1 MEIEEDRN
9 LKDCRGFLKIE
20 QGRFGF
26 ESVAATG
33 GIPDKLIALG

>member
-1 MEIEEDRN
+1 MEIEEDRS

-33 GIPDKLIALG
+33 GIPEMLVALV